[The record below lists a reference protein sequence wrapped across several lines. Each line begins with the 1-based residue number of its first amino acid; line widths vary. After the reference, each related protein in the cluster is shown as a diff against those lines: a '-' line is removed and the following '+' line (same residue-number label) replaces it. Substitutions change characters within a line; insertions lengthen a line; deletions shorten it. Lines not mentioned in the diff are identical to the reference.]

1 MSFLSI
7 LEKAEL
13 EEKLNKD
20 AKNWKQEREIALKKT
35 IKESGFPCPSY
46 SIGFDVVDVNPE
58 KSRRKDQAQWEMYRD
73 SYYSGY

>member
-20 AKNWKQEREIALKKT
+20 TKNWKQEREKAVQ
-35 IKESGFPCPSY
+35 
-46 SIGFDVVDVNPE
+46 SIPYVIDVNPE
-58 KSRRKDQAQWEMYRD
+58 DSRRKDQRQWEMYRD

>member
-13 EEKLNKD
+13 EEKLNQD
-20 AKNWKQEREIALKKT
+20 AKSWKEAREKAVKNIPFV
-35 IKESGFPCPSY
+35 I
-46 SIGFDVVDVNPE
+46 DVNPE
-58 KSRRKDQAQWEMYRD
+58 KSRLKDQKQFEMYKD

>member
-13 EEKLNKD
+13 EEKLNQD
-20 AKNWKQEREIALKKT
+20 AKNWKKAREK
-35 IKESGFPCPSY
+35 
-46 SIGFDVVDVNPE
+46 VVQNIPFVIDVNPE
-58 KSRRKDQAQWEMYRD
+58 KSRRKDQAQYEMYRD